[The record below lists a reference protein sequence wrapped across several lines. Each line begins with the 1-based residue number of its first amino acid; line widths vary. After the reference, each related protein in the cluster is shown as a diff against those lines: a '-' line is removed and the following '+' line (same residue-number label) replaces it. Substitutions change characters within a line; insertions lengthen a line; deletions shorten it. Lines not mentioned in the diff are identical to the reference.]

1 MFVYERVIIIF
12 ENFLRGNIYFMSWH
26 DLCFICERCDAY
38 HVSPSTNFKHLCCG
52 WVSCKKLHED
62 ARTSA
67 PRRQEEPRNLSL
79 TYLFIPHCRFPDP
92 PYPSYTQP
100 ATTLWIKYLVRVLFC
115 LETKAG
121 SVLDIFQGWR
131 IVPHNALP
139 GEIYQ
144 PSEPMEWQISSAPA
158 NTHVCI
164 YVMCAWCVFQ
174 ERWVII
180 KKCVFASVFMKYWGV
195 NFLVLVYYISKL
207 IWSMRK
213 GWGS

>member
-1 MFVYERVIIIF
+1 MLY
-12 ENFLRGNIYFMSWH
+12 
-26 DLCFICERCDAY
+26 LCFICERCDAY

-67 PRRQEEPRNLSL
+67 PRRQEEPRPLPLHSSL
-79 TYLFIPHCRFPDP
+79 QVPWSSIPFL
-92 PYPSYTQP
+92 YPTCNHSLDQ
-100 ATTLWIKYLVRVLFC
+100 VFGSCFVLFGKRKLEVC
-115 LETKAG
+115 L
-121 SVLDIFQGWR
+121 VVFQGWR

-164 YVMCAWCVFQ
+164 YLMCAWCVFQ